1 MKTEYWLNNKRIVA
15 GMTFAADSEPERNN
29 MALHVCRDQE
39 AVLANRRK
47 LAEEV
52 GCSLDN
58 FVCTNQTHSANIRRV
73 GAGERGRGSMRAD
86 TAIADTDALYTYE
99 PGLLLCC
106 FTADCVP
113 VILYH
118 EKTGLIGTIHSG
130 WQGTVKE
137 ITPKFL
143 ERIKKQ
149 ENCNLDELSVF
160 IGASL
165 SADRFEVDEDVSLQF
180 SQLEYA
186 NDLISYHRERRKY
199 HIDNQLTVKR
209 QCELAGVNP
218 ERIFI
223 DRTCT
228 YEAKD
233 CFSYREDKA
242 CGRHL
247 SFILRKE

>member
-1 MKTEYWLNNKRIVA
+1 
-15 GMTFAADSEPERNN
+15 MTFVQDSEPERNN

-39 AVLANRRK
+39 DVLANRRK

-52 GCSLDN
+52 GCTLED
-58 FVCTNQTHSANIRRV
+58 FICTNQTHSANIRRV
-73 GAGERGRGSMRAD
+73 ETVDRGRGALD
-86 TAIADTDALYTYE
+86 TETAIADTDALYTYE

-118 EKTGLIGTIHSG
+118 EKTGLTGTIHSG

-143 ERIKKQ
+143 ERLKKQ
-149 ENCNLDELSVF
+149 ESCNLEELTVF
-160 IGASL
+160 IGAAL
-165 SADRFEVDEDVSLQF
+165 SAARFEVDEDVRLQY
-180 SQLEYA
+180 SQLGYA
-186 NDLISYHRERRKY
+186 DDLISYHSDRRKY
-199 HIDNQLTVKR
+199 HIDNQLIVKR

-228 YEAKD
+228 YDTKD
-233 CFSYREDKA
+233 CFSYRQDKA